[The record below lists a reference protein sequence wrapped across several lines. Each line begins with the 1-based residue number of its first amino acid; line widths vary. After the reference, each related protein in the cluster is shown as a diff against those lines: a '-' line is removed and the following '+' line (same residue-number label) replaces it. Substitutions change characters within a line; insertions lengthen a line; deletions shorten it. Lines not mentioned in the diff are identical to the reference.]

1 MQEKALFEIPVYSM
15 SEDIFNNRWK
25 RKKDSLIQ
33 AFIDRDSTREY
44 ALKYLPV
51 IIKGKDI
58 WKYNEIIGYIK
69 ISVTRQD
76 VKFRIYKP
84 TKHLYRIDRVSR
96 YVVREIPTNGL
107 HFYAVNLTDDM
118 IHQKI
123 QEYLK
128 LIEIKYLDKGL
139 YVDYSVFQNIFE
151 TINIKQFMKSIS

>member
-1 MQEKALFEIPVYSM
+1 M
-15 SEDIFNNRWK
+15 
-25 RKKDSLIQ
+25 
-33 AFIDRDSTREY
+33 
-44 ALKYLPV
+44 
-51 IIKGKDI
+51 
-58 WKYNEIIGYIK
+58 
-69 ISVTRQD
+69 
-76 VKFRIYKP
+76 
-84 TKHLYRIDRVSR
+84 
-96 YVVREIPTNGL
+96 VREIPTNGL